1 MTLPNLNEDAAMNEP
16 QPLAS
21 LLTHAES
28 QRDAA
33 RADQRQ
39 ALAAHQAALTQ
50 SQQLLCYRLEYEQR
64 WNSQFARHGQIELVR
79 CYQGFMDRLTEAVE
93 QQERVA
99 RHAGVQ
105 LERAQA
111 TLLAQELRVVSV
123 QKLIG
128 RRIAQAQL
136 QTDRRDAKQSDEITA
151 RLAWG
156 RMNGNGRNYAA

>member
-1 MTLPNLNEDAAMNEP
+1 MNEP
-16 QPLAS
+16 HPLAS
-21 LLTHAES
+21 LLAHAES

-39 ALAAHQAALTQ
+39 AMAAHQAALSQ

-105 LERAQA
+105 LERADA
-111 TLLAQELRVVSV
+111 AVLAQELRVASV
-123 QKLIG
+123 EKLLD
-128 RRIAQAQL
+128 RRVAQARVE
-136 QTDRRDAKQSDEITA
+136 TDRRDARQSDELATRSAWARQTA
-151 RLAWG
+151 GG
-156 RMNGNGRNYAA
+156 RTFAA